1 MNLNHAFFTQY
12 HVWVRKT
19 VISKVQKELVIYD
32 FSVAWL
38 MPFFC
43 PPWWELL
50 PFPHTL

>member
-1 MNLNHAFFTQY
+1 MNLNYAFFTRY

-19 VISKVQKELVIYD
+19 AISKVQKELVIYD

-38 MPFFC
+38 MSFFY
-43 PPWWELL
+43 PLWWELL